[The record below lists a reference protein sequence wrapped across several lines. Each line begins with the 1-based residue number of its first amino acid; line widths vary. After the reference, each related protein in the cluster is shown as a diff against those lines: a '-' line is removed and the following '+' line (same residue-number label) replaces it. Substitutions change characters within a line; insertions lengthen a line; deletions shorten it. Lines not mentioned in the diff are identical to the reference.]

1 MAKLKQSPSGPSPF
15 DDTAYDHRNL
25 PDYDIQ
31 YITEED
37 LTAFA
42 QALAAPESPISNNDG
57 PIATSSSRS
66 TFITALNDW
75 APIRQR
81 VRKAGKKIK
90 KIPRRTK
97 DESREGYVYNLLKWP
112 ILVFVLCW
120 LFVLSML
127 YCVVRCYI
135 FLYEHF
141 VTIRGRRKQIRKEMR
156 STATYG
162 EWVEAAQEMDKYL
175 GNDNWRK
182 TDQYAYYNSGTIRR
196 VKDELRNLRTALETG
211 NSTPADMR
219 STAEDLRVLLEAS
232 LKNNFVGFEHS
243 RLYSETFYGTKDL
256 VQGFIEEVERSLEA
270 LSSTI
275 YLSHD
280 DKVSTYSHIYRNY
293 GRTALCLSGG
303 ATFAYYHFGV
313 AKALVDANDLP
324 DIISGTSGGAL
335 VAALLC
341 TRTDDELK
349 RLLVPALA
357 YRIRAA
363 SDSVTKWLPR
373 WYRTGAR
380 FDSLDWARSCSWF
393 THGSLTFV
401 EAYARTGRILNVTCI
416 PSDPHSPTV
425 LANYLTAP
433 DCVIWSAVLA
443 SAAVPGIL
451 NPVVLMR
458 KNRITGHLQPYSFGA
473 KWKDGSLRTDVPL
486 KALNTYFNVTFSI
499 VSQVNP
505 HINLFFFSSRGTVGR
520 PVTHRRGR
528 GWRGGFLGSALEQYL
543 KLDLTKWL
551 KVLRHLELLPR
562 FVGQDWSEIWLQRFS
577 GTVTIWPRVSWPGDF
592 VHILSDPPPERL
604 ARMIQGGQQSAFPKI
619 KFIDNRLRVERK
631 IEEGLR
637 KASEGKNGKRL
648 NDATTYSAFDQL
660 HGISTPLHGHG
671 ADNFESRPQLRST
684 DEKRLHGMMT
694 RSEARRKNGST
705 QPNDDSRSRLMPPT
719 QTSTLSRTSSPSLAN
734 RLSRR
739 WFSPSRTSS
748 DSKQPSSAHMQAH
761 FRRESSV
768 MQELSRQS
776 RVLFDDS
783 EGDDADGTDGD
794 EVIDGDEDK
803 YDIQDNGEDYEGVED
818 GDEHNDLDDEDA
830 H

>member
-1 MAKLKQSPSGPSPF
+1 MKSKQPPPGPSPF
-15 DDTAYDHRNL
+15 DAAAFDYTNL

-42 QALAAPESPISNNDG
+42 QALAAPDANTNNNDS
-57 PIATSSSRS
+57 PTTPSRS
-66 TFITALNDW
+66 LFITALNDW

-112 ILVFVLCW
+112 LLALVLSW
-120 LFVLSML
+120 LFVLSVL
-127 YCVVRCYI
+127 YLLTRFYI

-141 VTIRGRRKQIRKEMR
+141 VTIRGRRKQIRREMR
-156 STATYG
+156 STATYE
-162 EWVEAAQEMDKYL
+162 EWVEAAQEMDRYL
-175 GNDNWRK
+175 GNDKWRK
-182 TDQYAYYNSGTIRR
+182 IDQYAYYNSGTLRR
-196 VKDELRNLRTALETG
+196 VKDELRDLRVALETG
-211 NSTPADMR
+211 RSTPEDKK

-232 LKNNFVGFEHS
+232 VKNNFVGFEHS

-256 VQGFIEEVERSLEA
+256 VQEFVEEVERSLQA
-270 LSSTI
+270 LSDTSH
-275 YLSHD
+275 LSQD
-280 DKVSTYSHIYRNY
+280 DKTSTFSHIYRNY

-313 AKALVDANDLP
+313 AKALVDANALP

-341 TRTDDELK
+341 TRTDAELK
-349 RLLVPALA
+349 HLLVPALA

-363 SDSVTKWLPR
+363 SDPITKWLPR

-380 FDSLDWARSCSWF
+380 FDSLEWARNCSWF
-393 THGSLTFV
+393 THGSLTFA

-458 KNRITGHLQPYSFGA
+458 KNRSTGQLEPYSFGA

-505 HINLFFFSSRGTVGR
+505 HINLFFFSSRGTAGE

-528 GWRGGFLGSALEQYL
+528 GWRGGFLGSAVEQYL

-551 KVLRHLELLPR
+551 KVLRALELLPR

-577 GTVTIWPRVSWPGDF
+577 GTVTVWPRVSWPADF

-604 ARMIQGGQQSAFPKI
+604 ARMIWGGLQSAFPKI
-619 KFIDNRLRVERK
+619 LFVRNRLRVERM

-637 KASEGKNGKRL
+637 KTKGEKDGGAARFEAGDVL
-648 NDATTYSAFDQL
+648 L
-660 HGISTPLHGHG
+660 HGIGNGTTGEQRQENRDTPTPHHL
-671 ADNFESRPQLRST
+671 T
-684 DEKRLHGMMT
+684 
-694 RSEARRKNGST
+694 
-705 QPNDDSRSRLMPPT
+705 PPSAQK
-719 QTSTLSRTSSPSLAN
+719 QTPILSRTSSPSLAHRITRN
-734 RLSRR
+734 
-739 WFSPSRTSS
+739 WFSPSNSS
-748 DSKQPSSAHMQAH
+748 SNLAAAQRPAEQAH
-761 FRRESSV
+761 LRRGSSV

-776 RVLFDDS
+776 RVLFDGSD
-783 EGDDADGTDGD
+783 GDDIGSCEGGD
-794 EVIDGDEDK
+794 DDCEEED
-803 YDIQDNGEDYEGVED
+803 
-818 GDEHNDLDDEDA
+818 DDEDDDDDDNEA
-830 H
+830 GRVDSDDGQGVSQNDEQGVSQSDPLLEMAKQEQEAMHKLRKQR

>member
-1 MAKLKQSPSGPSPF
+1 MRKSKEPPPGPSPF
-15 DDTAYDHRNL
+15 DAAAFDHTNL

-42 QALAAPESPISNNDG
+42 QALAAPDSNTNNNDS
-57 PIATSSSRS
+57 PTAPSRS
-66 TFITALNDW
+66 HFITALNDW

-81 VRKAGKKIK
+81 VRKAGKKLK

-112 ILVFVLCW
+112 LLALVLSW
-120 LFVLSML
+120 IFVLSIL
-127 YCVVRCYI
+127 YLLTRFYI

-141 VTIRGRRKQIRKEMR
+141 VTIRGRRKQIRREMR
-156 STATYG
+156 STATYE
-162 EWVEAAQEMDKYL
+162 EWVEAAQEMDRYL
-175 GNDNWRK
+175 GNDKWRK
-182 TDQYAYYNSGTIRR
+182 IDQYAYYNSGTLRR
-196 VKDELRNLRTALETG
+196 VKDELRDLRVALETG
-211 NSTPADMR
+211 RSTSEDKK

-232 LKNNFVGFEHS
+232 VKNNFVGFEHS
-243 RLYSETFYGTKDL
+243 RLYSETFYGTKEL
-256 VQGFIEEVERSLEA
+256 VQEFVEEVERSLQA
-270 LSSTI
+270 LSDTSH
-275 YLSHD
+275 LSQD
-280 DKVSTYSHIYRNY
+280 DKASTFSHICRNY

-313 AKALVDANDLP
+313 AKALVDANALP

-341 TRTDDELK
+341 TRTDAELK
-349 RLLVPALA
+349 HLLVPALA

-363 SDSVTKWLPR
+363 SDSITKWLPR

-380 FDSLDWARSCSWF
+380 FDSLVWARNCSWF
-393 THGSLTFV
+393 THGSLTFA

-458 KNRITGHLQPYSFGA
+458 KNRSTEHLEPYSFGA

-486 KALNTYFNVTFSI
+486 KALNTHFNVTFSI

-528 GWRGGFLGSALEQYL
+528 GWRGGFLGSAVEQYL

-551 KVLRHLELLPR
+551 KVLRALELLPR

-577 GTVTIWPRVSWPGDF
+577 GTVTIWPRMSWPADF

-604 ARMIQGGQQSAFPKI
+604 ARMIRGGMQSAFPKI
-619 KFIDNRLRVERK
+619 LFVRNRLRVERMN
-631 IEEGLR
+631 EEGLR
-637 KASEGKNGKRL
+637 KARGEKESKNGDGAARFEVSGAL
-648 NDATTYSAFDQL
+648 AD
-660 HGISTPLHGHG
+660 GIGTRTNGEQRQQDREHTPHHL
-671 ADNFESRPQLRST
+671 T
-684 DEKRLHGMMT
+684 
-694 RSEARRKNGST
+694 
-705 QPNDDSRSRLMPPT
+705 PP
-719 QTSTLSRTSSPSLAN
+719 TLSRTSSSSLAHRITRN
-734 RLSRR
+734 
-739 WFSPSRTSS
+739 WFSPSNSS
-748 DSKQPSSAHMQAH
+748 SNLAAVRPASPAHEQANL
-761 FRRESSV
+761 RRGSSV

-776 RVLFDDS
+776 RVLFDES
-783 EGDDADGTDGD
+783 DGD
-794 EVIDGDEDK
+794 EIGGGDDDDGDEDVEE
-803 YDIQDNGEDYEGVED
+803 DDDSEEDDDNDAGHAGRL
-818 GDEHNDLDDEDA
+818 DEPIRQSDPLLEMAEQEQEVPHKLQKQR
-830 H
+830 

>member
-1 MAKLKQSPSGPSPF
+1 MRKSKQPPPGPSPF
-15 DDTAYDHRNL
+15 DAAAFDHTNL

-42 QALAAPESPISNNDG
+42 QALAAPDSNTNNNDS
-57 PIATSSSRS
+57 PTAPSRS
-66 TFITALNDW
+66 HFITALNDW

-112 ILVFVLCW
+112 LLALVLSW
-120 LFVLSML
+120 IFVLSIL
-127 YCVVRCYI
+127 YLLTRFYI

-141 VTIRGRRKQIRKEMR
+141 VTIRGRRKQIRREMR
-156 STATYG
+156 STATYE
-162 EWVEAAQEMDKYL
+162 EWVEAAQEMDRYL
-175 GNDNWRK
+175 GNDKWRK
-182 TDQYAYYNSGTIRR
+182 IDQYAYYNSGTLRR
-196 VKDELRNLRTALETG
+196 VKDELRDLRVALETG
-211 NSTPADMR
+211 RSTSEDKK

-232 LKNNFVGFEHS
+232 VKNNFVGFEHS

-256 VQGFIEEVERSLEA
+256 VQEFVEEVERSLQA
-270 LSSTI
+270 LSDTSH
-275 YLSHD
+275 LSQD
-280 DKVSTYSHIYRNY
+280 DKASTFSHICRNY

-313 AKALVDANDLP
+313 AKALVDANALP
-324 DIISGTSGGAL
+324 DIVSGTSGGAL

-341 TRTDDELK
+341 TRTDAELK
-349 RLLVPALA
+349 HLLVPALA
-357 YRIRAA
+357 YRLRAA
-363 SDSVTKWLPR
+363 SDSITKWLPR

-380 FDSLDWARSCSWF
+380 FDSLVWARNCSWF
-393 THGSLTFV
+393 THGSLTFA

-458 KNRITGHLQPYSFGA
+458 KNRSTGHLEPYSFGA

-486 KALNTYFNVTFSI
+486 KALNTHFNVTFSI

-505 HINLFFFSSRGTVGR
+505 HINLFFFSSRGTVDR

-528 GWRGGFLGSALEQYL
+528 GWRGGFLGSAVEQYL

-551 KVLRHLELLPR
+551 KVLRALELLPR
-562 FVGQDWSEIWLQRFS
+562 FVGQDWSEILLQRFS
-577 GTVTIWPRVSWPGDF
+577 GTVTIWPRVSWPAGF

-604 ARMIQGGQQSAFPKI
+604 ARMIRGGMQSAFPKI
-619 KFIDNRLRVERK
+619 LFVRNRLRVERMN
-631 IEEGLR
+631 EEGLR
-637 KASEGKNGKRL
+637 KARGEKESKNGDGAARFEVSGAL
-648 NDATTYSAFDQL
+648 AD
-660 HGISTPLHGHG
+660 GIGTRTNGEQRQQNREHTPHHL
-671 ADNFESRPQLRST
+671 T
-684 DEKRLHGMMT
+684 
-694 RSEARRKNGST
+694 
-705 QPNDDSRSRLMPPT
+705 PP
-719 QTSTLSRTSSPSLAN
+719 TLSRSSSSLAHRITRN
-734 RLSRR
+734 
-739 WFSPSRTSS
+739 WFSPSNSS
-748 DSKQPSSAHMQAH
+748 SNLPAVRPASPAHEQANL
-761 FRRESSV
+761 RRGSSV

-776 RVLFDDS
+776 RVLFDES
-783 EGDDADGTDGD
+783 DGD
-794 EVIDGDEDK
+794 EMGGGDDDDGDEDEE
-803 YDIQDNGEDYEGVED
+803 DDDDSEEDDDNDAGHAGRL
-818 GDEHNDLDDEDA
+818 DEPIRQSDPLLGMAEQEQEVPHKLQKQR
-830 H
+830 

>member
-1 MAKLKQSPSGPSPF
+1 MRKSKQPPPGPSPF
-15 DDTAYDHRNL
+15 DAAAFDHTNL

-42 QALAAPESPISNNDG
+42 QALAAPDSNTNNNDS
-57 PIATSSSRS
+57 PTAPSRS
-66 TFITALNDW
+66 HFITALNDW

-112 ILVFVLCW
+112 LLA
-120 LFVLSML
+120 LVLSWICVLSIL
-127 YCVVRCYI
+127 YLLTRFYI

-141 VTIRGRRKQIRKEMR
+141 VTIRGRRKQIRREMR
-156 STATYG
+156 STATYE
-162 EWVEAAQEMDKYL
+162 EWVEAAQEMDRYL
-175 GNDNWRK
+175 GNDKWRK
-182 TDQYAYYNSGTIRR
+182 IDQYAYYNSGTLRR
-196 VKDELRNLRTALETG
+196 VKDELRDLRVALETG
-211 NSTPADMR
+211 RSTSEDKK

-232 LKNNFVGFEHS
+232 VKNNFVGFEHS

-256 VQGFIEEVERSLEA
+256 VQEFVEEVERSLQA
-270 LSSTI
+270 LSDTSH
-275 YLSHD
+275 LSQD
-280 DKVSTYSHIYRNY
+280 DKASTFSHICRNY

-313 AKALVDANDLP
+313 AKALVDANALP
-324 DIISGTSGGAL
+324 DIVSGTSGGAL

-341 TRTDDELK
+341 TRTDAELK
-349 RLLVPALA
+349 HLLVPALA
-357 YRIRAA
+357 YRLRAA
-363 SDSVTKWLPR
+363 SDSITKWLPR

-380 FDSLDWARSCSWF
+380 FDSLVWARNCSWF
-393 THGSLTFV
+393 THGSLTFA

-458 KNRITGHLQPYSFGA
+458 KNRSTGHLEPYSFGA

-486 KALNTYFNVTFSI
+486 KALNTHFNVTFSI

-505 HINLFFFSSRGTVGR
+505 HINLFFFSSRGTVDR

-528 GWRGGFLGSALEQYL
+528 GWRGGFLGSAVEQYL

-551 KVLRHLELLPR
+551 KVLRALELLPR
-562 FVGQDWSEIWLQRFS
+562 FVGQDWSEILLQRFS
-577 GTVTIWPRVSWPGDF
+577 GTVTIWPRVSWPAGF

-604 ARMIQGGQQSAFPKI
+604 ARMIRGGMQSAFPKI
-619 KFIDNRLRVERK
+619 LFVRNRLRVERMN
-631 IEEGLR
+631 EEGLR
-637 KASEGKNGKRL
+637 KARGEKESKNGDGAARFEVSGAL
-648 NDATTYSAFDQL
+648 AD
-660 HGISTPLHGHG
+660 GIGTRTNGEQRQQNREHTPHHL
-671 ADNFESRPQLRST
+671 T
-684 DEKRLHGMMT
+684 
-694 RSEARRKNGST
+694 
-705 QPNDDSRSRLMPPT
+705 PP
-719 QTSTLSRTSSPSLAN
+719 TLSRSSSSLAHRITRN
-734 RLSRR
+734 
-739 WFSPSRTSS
+739 WFSPSNSS
-748 DSKQPSSAHMQAH
+748 SNLPAVRPASPAHEQANL
-761 FRRESSV
+761 RRGSSV

-776 RVLFDDS
+776 RVLFDES
-783 EGDDADGTDGD
+783 DGD
-794 EVIDGDEDK
+794 EMGGGDDDDGDEDEE
-803 YDIQDNGEDYEGVED
+803 DDDDSEEDDDNDAGHAGRL
-818 GDEHNDLDDEDA
+818 DEPIRQSDPLLGMAEQEQEVPHKLQKQR
-830 H
+830 